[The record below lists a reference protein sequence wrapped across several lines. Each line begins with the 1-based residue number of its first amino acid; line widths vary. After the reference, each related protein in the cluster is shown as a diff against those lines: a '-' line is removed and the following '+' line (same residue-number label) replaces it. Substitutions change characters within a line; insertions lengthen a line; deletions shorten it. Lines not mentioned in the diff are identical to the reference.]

1 MLNTLQQFRENIKRA
16 RALRGMYQALHQL
29 MTPAIDA
36 TDLLRAQHVM
46 ASSALDYY
54 IHEITRIGMLEV
66 YHGKRPRTDAFL
78 KFEVQVSAVLIPI
91 DDALKGNPVLLQN
104 DRWLDGEI
112 RRKHGHM
119 TFQHPDKIAN
129 AIRLFSNCTLW
140 PAVASQLNQQV
151 PDVKDKLKL
160 IYQRRNQIAHQTD
173 VSPAQSGSLYPIS
186 PADSTNTVDF
196 IEEVCEAIY
205 VVVV

>member
-1 MLNTLQQFRENIKRA
+1 
-16 RALRGMYQALHQL
+16 MYQALHQL
-29 MTPAIDA
+29 MTPAIDT

-112 RRKHGHM
+112 RRKHGHV
-119 TFQHPDKIAN
+119 TFQHPDKIAD
-129 AIRLFSNCTLW
+129 AIRLFSNRALW
-140 PAVASQLNQQV
+140 PAVASQLNQDV
-151 PDVKDKLKL
+151 SDVKDRLRL
-160 IYQRRNQIAHQTD
+160 IFQRRNQIAHQTD
-173 VSPAQSGSLYPIS
+173 LRPPQPGNLYPIS
-186 PADSTNTVDF
+186 LAGSTNTVDF
-196 IEEVCEAIY
+196 IEDVCEAIHL
-205 VVVV
+205 VVV